1 MMKWY
6 YYGDDGNA
14 IRPKDGETLINGQI
28 VYLYSNGRQAKG
40 ELVLDNGV
48 LRYYDPDSGARVV
61 NTSLTINGMTYNF
74 DENGIGKDAPN
85 PNGYY
90 SDEQG
95 NWYYKNASGENL
107 IGSPN
112 H

>member
-1 MMKWY
+1 
-6 YYGDDGNA
+6 
-14 IRPKDGETLINGQI
+14 
-28 VYLYSNGRQAKG
+28 
-40 ELVLDNGV
+40 
-48 LRYYDPDSGARVV
+48 
-61 NTSLTINGMTYNF
+61 MTYNF

-107 IGSPN
+107 IGSQIIKGQRVFFRDN
-112 H
+112 GQQVKGAYLDIYNDLKGYYDINTGNLVTNR